1 MCVCVCVTKLT
12 CMRGFTVEARPLRFR
27 RIKVTGKNQQGRK
40 CWSPCLIYQHLAK
53 HKQRGG
59 VPPPAAA
66 ERRGQSHIAAA
77 LQIRRGSVSIN
88 KRGQIPPE
96 EQMREPSFTLGPL
109 LFFPPLSFC
118 FCRVMPCHPIYPK
131 QSASVSS
138 LQADVG
144 GDPAA
149 LRQSTPSF

>member
-1 MCVCVCVTKLT
+1 MTVKRGKRRVTERKGYAYVCVCVTKLT

-40 CWSPCLIYQHLAK
+40 CWFPCLIYQHLAK

-77 LQIRRGSVSIN
+77 LQIR
-88 KRGQIPPE
+88 
-96 EQMREPSFTLGPL
+96 
-109 LFFPPLSFC
+109 
-118 FCRVMPCHPIYPK
+118 
-131 QSASVSS
+131 
-138 LQADVG
+138 G
-144 GDPAA
+144 GE
-149 LRQSTPSF
+149 RFN